1 MNELYTIQQVADR
14 LKVHRNTV
22 YLWKDKGLLKAQ
34 RIGSRALRVTEQDLE
49 DFIHRHNNKRGE

>member
-22 YLWKDKGLLKAQ
+22 YIWIDRGLLKGQ
-34 RIGSRALRVTEQDLE
+34 RIGSRAIRVAEQDLE
-49 DFIHRHNNKRGE
+49 DFIHRHNDRRV